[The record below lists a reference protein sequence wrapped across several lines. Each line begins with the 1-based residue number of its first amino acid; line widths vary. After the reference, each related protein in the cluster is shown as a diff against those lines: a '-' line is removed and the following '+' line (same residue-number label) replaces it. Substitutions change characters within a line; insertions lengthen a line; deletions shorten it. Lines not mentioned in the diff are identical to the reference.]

1 MALFTGAFFVAQ
13 VSLIIVAKPFY
24 AIFCTSCVPHKPK
37 TGFTAC
43 QIVDNLERLGTLW
56 YAMKQIWRTK
66 KIIKMASN
74 IEIQKKCEWCGTIFT
89 AHKIT
94 TAYCSH
100 RCANLAYKD
109 RVRKERIQEF
119 HLKHDAELK
128 PNSEKEFL
136 TPTEVAAFL
145 GVGRTS
151 VYRYIKNAK
160 IKAVRFDGKTLVRRS
175 DIDKM
180 FDYITASNNENK
192 PKEKTPIS
200 DFYTTAEVKEKY
212 GVKDSWIFHIA
223 KEHNIPRTFHRGKT
237 YWRKSDNTYL

>member
-128 PNSEKEFL
+128 PNSRKRVLNPYWSCRIFRCRPYL
-136 TPTEVAAFL
+136 SL
-145 GVGRTS
+145 S
-151 VYRYIKNAK
+151 VYQKCENQSGQIWWEN
-160 IKAVRFDGKTLVRRS
+160 S
-175 DIDKM
+175 C
-180 FDYITASNNENK
+180 TA
-192 PKEKTPIS
+192 
-200 DFYTTAEVKEKY
+200 F
-212 GVKDSWIFHIA
+212 G
-223 KEHNIPRTFHRGKT
+223 
-237 YWRKSDNTYL
+237 YW

>member
-109 RVRKERIQEF
+109 RVRKKRIQEF
-119 HLKHDAELK
+119 HLKHDVELK
-128 PNSEKEFL
+128 PNSEKRVL
-136 TPTEVAAFL
+136 NP
-145 GVGRTS
+145 
-151 VYRYIKNAK
+151 Y
-160 IKAVRFDGKTLVRRS
+160 
-175 DIDKM
+175 
-180 FDYITASNNENK
+180 
-192 PKEKTPIS
+192 
-200 DFYTTAEVKEKY
+200 
-212 GVKDSWIFHIA
+212 
-223 KEHNIPRTFHRGKT
+223 
-237 YWRKSDNTYL
+237 